1 MVRIFI
7 GFDPGQTVAYH
18 VLTQSL
24 LARSSLPL
32 AITPIALR
40 HLRDVFERERHPLQS
55 TEFSFSRFLAP
66 HLCGY
71 EGWSLYLDCDML
83 VRRDIAELWAL
94 RDPRF
99 AVQVVQH
106 DYETRAERKL
116 LDQPQSSYPKKN
128 WSSLM
133 LFNNERCRALTREYV
148 NTASGLELHQF
159 AWLSSAEEI
168 GALPDTWNHLV
179 GEKPPCP
186 EAALVHFTLGL
197 PYLNDYRNCEFAE
210 EWKAE
215 REAMLAFATK

>member
-1 MVRIFI
+1 VVRIFI
-7 GFDPGQTVAYH
+7 GFDSGQTVAYH
-18 VLTQSL
+18 VLAHSL

-40 HLRDVFERERHPLQS
+40 HLGGVFERERHPLQS

-94 RDPRF
+94 RDSRF

-106 DYETRAERKL
+106 DYETRAQRKL

-133 LFNNERCRALTREYV
+133 LFNNERCRALTPEFV

-159 AWLSSAEEI
+159 AWLDSAQEI

-179 GEKPPCP
+179 GEKPPRP
-186 EAALVHFTLGL
+186 DAALVHFTLGL
-197 PYLNDYRNCEFAE
+197 PYLDDYKSCEFSD